1 MTTVQQQENWY
12 LALSL
17 DCDDHDGFGIAD
29 ILEEKF
35 RDDYSGSGFGGFG
48 RDIGFFG
55 PKKNLLKIQKYVE
68 RHYKSALLVNDLEV
82 TDY

>member
-35 RDDYSGSGFGGFG
+35 RDDYSGSG
-48 RDIGFFG
+48 
-55 PKKNLLKIQKYVE
+55 
-68 RHYKSALLVNDLEV
+68 
-82 TDY
+82 